1 MPRPQALADSPGEV
15 ETKALVLTLPGT
27 IPDEEAETVFNTLSN
42 VEAEAPVLTLRN
54 TLSEVEAETLGGRLF
69 DVEHQALVVA
79 MGHIL
84 AEPAT
89 QLATHWAMWRPR
101 HSSRRFLIR

>member
-1 MPRPQALADSPGEV
+1 LPRPQALADSQGDL
-15 ETKALVLTLPGT
+15 ETKALVVTLPGT
-27 IPDEEAETVFNTLSN
+27 LPDEEAETIFNTLRN
-42 VEAEAPVLTLRN
+42 VEAEALVHTLRD
-54 TLSEVEAETLGGRLF
+54 TLPEVEAETLGGRLF

-79 MGHIL
+79 MGHML

-101 HSSRRFLIR
+101 HWSRRWLIR

>member
-79 MGHIL
+79 MGHML

-101 HSSRRFLIR
+101 HWSRRFLIR